1 MRTFVTFI
9 SLLLF
14 VNIYGQ
20 KENDSWCQWHKNGS
34 ADLKMPDNSYGYF
47 KKGNFLYYLSNDN
60 DNIYIDIK
68 IEDSGIQNKILQEG
82 LNVWINPNGKSVKK
96 TGLRFPIGAK
106 YAGIK
111 RMKDSGNIKTGSP
124 FSMANTIELIGFPE
138 SKPKLIPSGSADGIS
153 GSVKYDNDGVLFYN
167 MKIPLSELDLK
178 AEKSGTGVVPFSLG
192 IEYGAAPESG
202 EAQTIRRPADT
213 ETAVVP
219 SSGGRGGR
227 GGGGRSGGGAAGGA
241 MPKPSVSAAQ
251 TAETSIVLWL
261 KDISL
266 TKAN

>member
-1 MRTFVTFI
+1 
-9 SLLLF
+9 
-14 VNIYGQ
+14 
-20 KENDSWCQWHKNGS
+20 
-34 ADLKMPDNSYGYF
+34 MPNNNYGYF

-82 LNVWINPNGKSVKK
+82 LNVWFNPNGKSVKK

-111 RMKDSGNIKTGSP
+111 RMKDSGNIKPGSP
-124 FSMANTIELIGFPE
+124 LSMTNTIELIGFSE
-138 SKPKLIPSGSADGIS
+138 SKPKLIPSESADGIS

-167 MKIPLSELDLK
+167 LKIPISELDLK
-178 AEKSGTGVVPFSLG
+178 GEKSGAGVVPFSLG

-202 EAQTIRRPADT
+202 EAQTSQRPSVT
-213 ETAVVP
+213 ETAVVA
-219 SSGGRGGR
+219 SGGGRGGR
-227 GGGGRSGGGAAGGA
+227 GGGGRSGGGAASST
-241 MPKPSVSAAQ
+241 MPRPTAPASQAA
-251 TAETSIVLWL
+251 EPSIVLWL
-261 KDISL
+261 KNISL